1 MNLGDMAQVFA
12 GRAVKRASPDTDS
25 RPLRIVGLRDIG
37 RRMAPLTDLEEVEVA
52 EGDEG
57 ARSLLQPGDVL
68 VTSRGSNIRAA
79 VVREEHA
86 GAVAGPNLIVVRLG
100 GFLRP
105 ELLAAYL
112 RHPFISAQL
121 LREFSGSSTAGF
133 TIDSLRR
140 IDLQITDD
148 GCADLL
154 ADLVQ
159 RVDAYSE
166 YQARAVELHQALAD
180 EAIFEH
186 LNPFGPQAVR

>member
-1 MNLGDMAQVFA
+1 MNLGEMAQVFA
-12 GRAVKRASPDTDS
+12 GRAVKRAPPDTES
-25 RPLRIVGLRDIG
+25 RPLRIVGLRDVG
-37 RRMAPLTDLEEVEVA
+37 RRMAPATELEEVEVL

-57 ARSLLQPGDVL
+57 GRSLLQPGDVL
-68 VTSRGSNIRAA
+68 VTSRGSNVRAA
-79 VVREEHA
+79 VAQDEHA

-112 RHPFISAQL
+112 RHPVISAQL

-140 IDLQITDD
+140 IDVQVAEGD
-148 GCADLL
+148 CADLL

-159 RVDAYSE
+159 HVDAYSE

-186 LNPFGPQAVR
+186 LNPMGPQVAR